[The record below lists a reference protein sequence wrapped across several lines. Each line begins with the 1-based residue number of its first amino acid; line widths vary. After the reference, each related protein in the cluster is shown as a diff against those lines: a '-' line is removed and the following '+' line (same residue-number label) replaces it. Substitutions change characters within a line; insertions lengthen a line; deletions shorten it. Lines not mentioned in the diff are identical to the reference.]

1 MNATGLSAYTSRGQ
15 TSADKLAD
23 CLYDAVKEALPGKK
37 MRTDYQDENPGIE
50 AGFYILKHTR
60 CAAVLTENFFQD
72 NKQNVDF
79 LLSNEGRES
88 IVQLHVDGS

>member
-23 CLYDAVKEALPGKK
+23 CLYDAAKEALPGKK
-37 MRTDYQDENPGIE
+37 MRTDYQDENPGID

-60 CAAVLTENFFQD
+60 YTAVLTENFFLD
-72 NKQNVDF
+72 NKHNVDF

-88 IVQLHVDGS
+88 IVQLQVDGS